1 MHIKGHR
8 FLIYLCLTLLLVG
21 CSNKEEATTFLEL
34 TFKSDRSV
42 VKVDEVFTLT
52 AEVAY
57 GDEDISEGTIV
68 EFEFIENGISLGSV
82 NPNDVGDGVYEL
94 DMKLLSTGEH
104 IIVAH
109 ASYEESYQTD
119 FIIFNVEE

>member
-1 MHIKGHR
+1 MHIKGHQ
-8 FLIYLCLTLLLVG
+8 FLIYLCFTLLLVG

-34 TFKSDRSV
+34 TFKSDKPV
-42 VKVDEVFTLT
+42 VKVDEIFTLT

-57 GDEDISEGTIV
+57 GDEDISEETIV

-82 NPNDVGDGVYEL
+82 NPNDVGDGMYEL

-109 ASYEESYQTD
+109 ASYEEIYQTD
-119 FIIFNVEE
+119 FVIFNIEE